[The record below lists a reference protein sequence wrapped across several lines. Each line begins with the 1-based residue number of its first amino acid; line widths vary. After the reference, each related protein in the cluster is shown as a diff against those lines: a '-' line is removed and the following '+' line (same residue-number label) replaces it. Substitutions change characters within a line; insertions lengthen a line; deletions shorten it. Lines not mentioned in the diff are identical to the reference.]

1 MYEGMVPY
9 IYIASQAEGGIFMGE
24 PAEKVEIVNGCGR
37 KVRKKI
43 LNKYSSPCQEEVPG
57 RPQLSCP
64 LRRKLFNLFSTKKK
78 NGMGI

>member
-37 KVRKKI
+37 KVRKK
-43 LNKYSSPCQEEVPG
+43 KY
-57 RPQLSCP
+57 
-64 LRRKLFNLFSTKKK
+64 
-78 NGMGI
+78 